1 MNELDILVRAEKY
14 IADLANGIDPLT
26 GAELG
31 DEQIVNN
38 VRISRCLF
46 YVSGVLRKVIDNG
59 GEVTAAPKV
68 KPKRAELADF
78 ALTDEQAAALVPE
91 KYDISLSKVAAVIN
105 RDIDENV
112 MNKMKTTVISRWL
125 MDKGLLTEIVSGG
138 RNRKIP
144 TPAGESIGMTEKQLT
159 TASGVPYKGITYS
172 PDAQQFIFD
181 NIDSIAALA
190 AAENAAKASE
200 KAEKEEQKA
209 RSTANA
215 GKPWTK
221 EDDDRLAGMYR
232 DGAGIKELCAE
243 LGRTRGSIDARLAK
257 LGFDVRSAYY
267 PKDTPVP
274 SPDIGYDAPEPF
286 VPDNFD
292 DVPLPP
298 EPGNYGLDE
307 SSPYFGNAAI
317 PNEDVDE

>member
-190 AAENAAKASE
+190 AAENAAKASDIRG
-200 KAEKEEQKA
+200 EQSEIGWGRQI
-209 RSTANA
+209 RSYVLQPYTMVKDLRTDVETSNVNSVLDGDIDLFINGYLKWMSL
-215 GKPWTK
+215 GK
-221 EDDDRLAGMYR
+221 R
-232 DGAGIKELCAE
+232 
-243 LGRTRGSIDARLAK
+243 
-257 LGFDVRSAYY
+257 
-267 PKDTPVP
+267 P
-274 SPDIGYDAPEPF
+274 SEA
-286 VPDNFD
+286 
-292 DVPLPP
+292 
-298 EPGNYGLDE
+298 
-307 SSPYFGNAAI
+307 
-317 PNEDVDE
+317 